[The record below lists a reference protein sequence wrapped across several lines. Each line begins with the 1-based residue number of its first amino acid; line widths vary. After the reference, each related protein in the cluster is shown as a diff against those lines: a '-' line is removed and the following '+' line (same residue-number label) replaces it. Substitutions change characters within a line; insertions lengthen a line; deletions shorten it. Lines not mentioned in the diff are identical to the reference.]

1 MQRATFFLIIGLAL
15 TALAFQSI
23 DPSSP
28 APTQATATLFDG
40 HWHFP
45 QQTTFKVNNKS
56 VSFTLPENYV
66 LHGIDPQS
74 GKPVEAQGGQ
84 LLFNCTKSSCTP
96 AINYDFLTVGP
107 SSQCQCTE
115 SILINGKEVQQA
127 AVVVNLKKEG
137 ELGLMY
143 LANVH
148 PAAMYSELVNPNPAQ
163 LSSIQNNKMDGAYIK
178 KAAQQNADLIAQSGA
193 NTPVVMVPYRVE
205 GNLAWLATPI
215 TLPHYVYGKVGR
227 NWFVNTQVP
236 AAKQKELVQGVIII
250 D

>member
-28 APTQATATLFDG
+28 TPTQATANLLDG

-45 QQTTFKVNNKS
+45 QQTTLEVNNKS
-56 VSFTLPENYV
+56 VSFTLPENYM

-84 LLFNCTKSSCTP
+84 LVFNCGGNDCAP
-96 AINYDFLTVGP
+96 AVNYDFLTVGP
-107 SSQCQCTE
+107 GSQCQCTE
-115 SILINGKEVQQA
+115 SVLINGKAVQQP

-143 LANVH
+143 LASIH
-148 PAAMYSELVNPNPAQ
+148 PAAMYSELVEPSPAK
-163 LSSIQNNKMDGAYIK
+163 LASIQNNKVEGPYIK

-193 NTPVVMVPYRVE
+193 NTPVVMVPYKVE

-215 TLPHYVYGKVGR
+215 TLPHYVYGK
-227 NWFVNTQVP
+227 WFVNTQVP
-236 AAKQKELVQGVIII
+236 AAQQKELVQGVIII